1 MYRMAICE
9 DNQADVIYLRSL
21 LEKWAENS
29 ESALKIE
36 SYPSAEAFLFQY
48 EEDKSFDLLL
58 LDIEMG
64 GMSGVELARNIRR
77 ENRSVQIIFITG
89 YMEYIAEGYDVE
101 ALHYLLKPVTAE
113 KLYRVLDRAAER
125 LKSKEK
131 ELCLAL
137 PGTVVRIAFC
147 EIRYLEVQ
155 RNYVTVHGKED
166 LTVKKTLNELEEE
179 LAIEACMALP
189 EEERMIRVYMEM
201 KNTQLYLS
209 FTNSTALKKQK
220 KTAGRFASTKG
231 PGHGYGLVR
240 IDAIIDRYQGYIS
253 RNSEDGAFTT
263 EILLPQ

>member
-179 LAIEACMALP
+179 LNDSFCRTGRSYIVNLHFVKKIT
-189 EEERMIRVYMEM
+189 R
-201 KNTQLYLS
+201 TQVI
-209 FTNSTALKKQK
+209 LKD
-220 KTAGRFASTKG
+220 GREI
-231 PGHGYGLVR
+231 PL
-240 IDAIIDRYQGYIS
+240 S
-253 RNSEDGAFTT
+253 RNFYEKVNRAMIQYF
-263 EILLPQ
+263 